1 MSHGVQH
8 RLLVGTICSFLLL
21 AIAPVSDA
29 GSYRARASQSD
40 AIVTQEDIT
49 ADVEAEIKVGREIA
63 ARILGRFGVLDDT
76 RLTRYVNLV
85 GKSVALNA
93 SRPEI
98 EFRFAILDTQSV
110 NAYAAPGGYIFVTK
124 GALDLMQDEAELA
137 GVLAHEIAHVTEKHI
152 VDELRI
158 RGESKSS
165 SAGIAAL
172 IGGSTDAARVA
183 LQQAVDQAVGILF
196 EKGLKQ
202 EDEHEADSVGTLFL
216 TNTGYDPKALHRYLQ
231 RVAQIKGEQVEVV
244 SSTHPPF
251 HARINALGSMM
262 AEAGMKDLEMP
273 RAQER
278 FKQHLGNN

>member
-1 MSHGVQH
+1 MSHGVQR
-8 RLLVGTICSFLLL
+8 RLLVGAICSFLLL

-29 GSYRARASQSD
+29 GNYRARTSQSD

-63 ARILGRFGVLDDT
+63 ARILGRFGVLEDA

-172 IGGSTDAARVA
+172 IGGST
-183 LQQAVDQAVGILF
+183 
-196 EKGLKQ
+196 
-202 EDEHEADSVGTLFL
+202 
-216 TNTGYDPKALHRYLQ
+216 
-231 RVAQIKGEQVEVV
+231 
-244 SSTHPPF
+244 
-251 HARINALGSMM
+251 
-262 AEAGMKDLEMP
+262 
-273 RAQER
+273 
-278 FKQHLGNN
+278 